1 VKLRAH
7 TKWKIVPGLVLLVVS
22 PIRIFSIPNTAE
34 HIAFDLAGIGWWGF
48 VCWLLWSGGF
58 SRNPPNSN
66 DDPNQNGSLGSII
79 SKQPTTDRPVV
90 SQFAG
95 CDGETVELRSTGQP
109 RAGAVESVLRLAVR
123 RISMSTTLENFVT
136 TGADFAE
143 GARRALEAERCALV
157 VVDIQEK
164 LLPPIFQKE
173 QLVRNAKLL
182 IRAAVVLKIP
192 ALMSTQYAK
201 GLGGTV
207 PEVASLLPETE
218 AIDKNLFSC
227 FGSDVFC
234 TLLKRLPGKRNTLLL
249 CGMESHICV
258 TQTALAALREG
269 YIVHVASDAVSSRTE
284 WNWKIGLERMRAAGA
299 VISSTEMMIYELMR
313 SSASPAFKEMLPYL
327 KG

>member
-1 VKLRAH
+1 
-7 TKWKIVPGLVLLVVS
+7 
-22 PIRIFSIPNTAE
+22 
-34 HIAFDLAGIGWWGF
+34 
-48 VCWLLWSGGF
+48 
-58 SRNPPNSN
+58 
-66 DDPNQNGSLGSII
+66 
-79 SKQPTTDRPVV
+79 
-90 SQFAG
+90 
-95 CDGETVELRSTGQP
+95 
-109 RAGAVESVLRLAVR
+109 
-123 RISMSTTLENFVT
+123 MSTTFENISRP
-136 TGADFAE
+136 ASNYAE
-143 GARRALEAERCALV
+143 VARRALEADRCALL

-182 IRAAVVLKIP
+182 IRAAEVLKIP
-192 ALMSTQYAK
+192 AIVSTQYAK

-227 FGSDVFC
+227 FGSEVFC

-258 TQTALAALREG
+258 MQTALAALREG
-269 YIVHVASDAVSSRTE
+269 YLVHVASDAVSSRTE
-284 WNWKIGLERMRAAGA
+284 WNWKIGLERMRDAGA